1 MRLYRDLDSI
11 KNSFSLIK
19 DMYHLCHVATHA
31 RNTVL
36 KRGVN
41 RDLRRNAALIRSLT
55 LCGITR
61 GFYS

>member
-1 MRLYRDLDSI
+1 MIRLKDPLS
-11 KNSFSLIK
+11 SLE
-19 DMYHLCHVATHA
+19 MYHILATHA
-31 RNTVL
+31 RNLVL
-36 KRGVN
+36 KRSVN